1 MVNPPS
7 TCLPAGN
14 VFSPTHWSVVM
25 AAGNKAS
32 SPEADA
38 ALEALCRAYWRPLY
52 GYVCRK
58 GYAPHDSEDLIQE
71 FFARLVSKE
80 SLRAVDPRKGR
91 FRSFLLAAMEHF
103 LANQR
108 RHHRAQKRG
117 GGVSFV
123 SLDDPAPDG
132 GGSLQITGPGLT
144 QERIFERQWAAA
156 LLDLVLTRLQAE
168 FVENGKGRL
177 FEEAKAFLTGAKQTT
192 YEDAARRIGMS
203 PAALKMAVVR
213 MRQRYGE
220 LLRAEIVRTVSSPE
234 EVEPE
239 LRALFAAL
247 SPVA

>member
-1 MVNPPS
+1 
-7 TCLPAGN
+7 
-14 VFSPTHWSVVM
+14 M

-239 LRALFAAL
+239 LRAMYPIAKPATRQITEIT
-247 SPVA
+247 

>member
-1 MVNPPS
+1 LERRDGRGEQGV
-7 TCLPAGN
+7 
-14 VFSPTHWSVVM
+14 
-25 AAGNKAS
+25 

-38 ALEALCRAYWRPLY
+38 ALGRYAGLLEALTAMSVTKGCRDSGSSGSFRPA
-52 GYVCRK
+52 GV
-58 GYAPHDSEDLIQE
+58 Q
-71 FFARLVSKE
+71 VSPGGGPAE
-80 SLRAVDPRKGR
+80 GR
-91 FRSFLLAAMEHF
+91 FRSPFWRHF

-123 SLDDPAPDG
+123 SLDDPATDE

-144 QERIFERQWAAA
+144 QERIFERQWASA

-168 FVENGKGRL
+168 FVEHGKARL
-177 FEEAKAFLTGAKQTT
+177 FEEAKAFLTGAKQSAT
-192 YEDAARRIGMS
+192 YEEAARRMGMS

-220 LLRAEIVRTVSSPE
+220 LLRAEIARTVSSPE

-247 SPVA
+247 SPAP